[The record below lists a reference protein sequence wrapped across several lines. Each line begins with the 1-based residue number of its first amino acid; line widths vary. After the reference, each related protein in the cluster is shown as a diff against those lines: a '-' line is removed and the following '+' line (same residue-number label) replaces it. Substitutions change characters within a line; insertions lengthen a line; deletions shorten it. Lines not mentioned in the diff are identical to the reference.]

1 MIPGE
6 GYIVR
11 GPSIF
16 DNASF
21 QDLTVNFTGGRPNN
35 GIITVP
41 INRGPMTAATLG
53 TYTSANGIPF
63 TINDD
68 NWNLVG
74 NPYPSAIRVSDFLST
89 NTSIEGAVRLWS
101 HGTLPVSPTNP
112 FYGSYQ
118 YNYVSTDYVVHNG
131 VGTIS
136 GPAGFNGFIA
146 SGQGFFVLMNDG
158 PTASSIIQFN
168 NAMRSRLHDNSQFFR
183 QSTSENEGR
192 GRIWLDLLNSANQPV
207 RTLIGYVNGA
217 TLEKDRMYDA
227 YVSTV
232 GQSQYIYSL
241 IDNEQM
247 SIQGRPTPFD
257 ANDVVKLG
265 VNIPSTGEYK
275 IAIGI
280 VDGFFEGEQDIYL
293 KDNML
298 NVMHDLR
305 LAPYI
310 FTSNSG
316 PINDRFE
323 LRYTPDSVL
332 SNDEFVLDNSVLVAS
347 DEAQVMVKSSLEL
360 INEVEV
366 FDILG
371 RILITRKKCDA
382 YDVSFPK
389 ANLTNQAVIVRVQ
402 LQNGQVVTKKVVL

>member
-1 MIPGE
+1 
-6 GYIVR
+6 
-11 GPSIF
+11 
-16 DNASF
+16 
-21 QDLTVNFTGGRPNN
+21 
-35 GIITVP
+35 
-41 INRGPMTAATLG
+41 
-53 TYTSANGIPF
+53 
-63 TINDD
+63 
-68 NWNLVG
+68 
-74 NPYPSAIRVSDFLST
+74 
-89 NTSIEGAVRLWS
+89 
-101 HGTLPVSPTNP
+101 
-112 FYGSYQ
+112 
-118 YNYVSTDYVVHNG
+118 
-131 VGTIS
+131 
-136 GPAGFNGFIA
+136 
-146 SGQGFFVLMNDG
+146 
-158 PTASSIIQFN
+158 
-168 NAMRSRLHDNSQFFR
+168 
-183 QSTSENEGR
+183 
-192 GRIWLDLLNSANQPV
+192 
-207 RTLIGYVNGA
+207 
-217 TLEKDRMYDA
+217 
-227 YVSTV
+227 
-232 GQSQYIYSL
+232 
-241 IDNEQM
+241 M